1 MRIAVSI
8 GDIAGIGPE
17 VVLRALR
24 KPLEGV
30 EVVVYGD
37 SEALDREVRLL
48 EEGGVEVAGLGD
60 GFEVIESGAA
70 SIGAGCFGV
79 IDVTPELETTSVDK
93 GVGDEVAAELQSAA
107 FRRALEAVDDG
118 SADAVVTAPWNKSLF
133 EHLGEPAAGH
143 TDLLDDRYPTCHPV
157 MMLAGPRLRVALATT
172 HVPLSRVPGQITG
185 ERIRRVVRT
194 TVGGLRR
201 RFGVDRPSIAVCA
214 LNPHAGE
221 GGAMGDEE
229 RDVVEPT
236 LEALRGEFE
245 PTAEIEGP
253 LPSDTLF
260 AGYRDGAVP
269 YDAVVCMYHDQGL
282 IPLKLAHFGTAANVT
297 LGLPI
302 IRTSVDHGTA
312 YGIAGEGTAD
322 PGSMRYALELA
333 VEMVRRTEEEGG

>member
-1 MRIAVSI
+1 MRIAVST

-17 VVLRALR
+17 VILRALQD
-24 KPLEGV
+24 PLEGA

-37 SEALDREVRLL
+37 SEALDREARLL
-48 EEGGVEVAGLGD
+48 EEAGVEVAGLGD
-60 GFEVIESGAA
+60 RFEGLASGTAPIA
-70 SIGAGCFGV
+70 SGRVGV
-79 IDVTPELETTSVDK
+79 VDVAPDLETTAVEK
-93 GVGDEVAAELQSAA
+93 GKGDEISAQLQRAA
-107 FRRALEAVDDG
+107 FREALDAVADG
-118 SADAVVTAPWNKSLF
+118 SLDAIVTAPWNKSLF

-157 MMLAGPRLRVALATT
+157 MMLAGPRLRVALVTT
-172 HVPLSRVPGQITG
+172 HVPLRRVPGQLTG

-201 RFGVDRPSIAVCA
+201 RFGVDRPSLAVCS

-221 GGAMGDEE
+221 GGAMGGEE
-229 RDVVEPT
+229 GDVIEPT
-236 LEALRGEFE
+236 LEDLRGEFE
-245 PTAEIEGP
+245 PTVEIEGP

-260 AGYRDGAVP
+260 AKYRDGAAP

-302 IRTSVDHGTA
+302 VRTSVDHGTA
-312 YGIAGEGTAD
+312 YDIAGRGAAD

-333 VEMVRRTEEEGG
+333 VEMVDRMDEESG